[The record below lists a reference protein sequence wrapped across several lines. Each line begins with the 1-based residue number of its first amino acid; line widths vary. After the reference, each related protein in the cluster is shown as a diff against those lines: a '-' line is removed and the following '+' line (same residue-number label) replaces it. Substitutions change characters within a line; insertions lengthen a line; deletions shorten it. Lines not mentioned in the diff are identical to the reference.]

1 MNFKNNFR
9 SILMTSVYI
18 IGLSLDYFAINFIQL
33 EKAKYGISFWMFFS
47 SLLLFVVVSL
57 WENRKMSRLSRQEL
71 IIKLLEKEKEV
82 LRQSKDSVSQSS
94 SGVFEI

>member
-1 MNFKNNFR
+1 
-9 SILMTSVYI
+9 MTSVYI
-18 IGLSLDYFAINFIQL
+18 IGLSLDYFAVNFIEL
-33 EKAKYGISFWMFFS
+33 EKGKYGLSFWIFFS

-57 WENRKMSRLSRQEL
+57 WENRKMSKLSRQEL

-82 LRQSKDSVSQSS
+82 LRQSKESVSQSS